1 MIDGK
6 SDTPF
11 IAHHDKRQDT
21 SQPLAIHL
29 AEVSAIAEG
38 YAIKL
43 GLPRCAALIG
53 ILHDLGKYSSEF
65 QNYIK
70 SAVGLLD
77 QDVDEEAVD
86 PIERKGKVDHSTAG
100 AQWIWREL
108 DKHGAEG
115 RVAAQFLTL
124 CIASHHSGLID
135 CLTPDGT
142 NAFDRRTNKADE
154 RTHLAEA
161 LSKADASIRERM
173 NQLAHDPELRKEL
186 IDAITKVAADKDHR
200 FFIWGLLLRFL
211 FSCLI
216 DADRTNSAEFEDP
229 HRRKKNGEKPE
240 WPILI
245 DRLEQ
250 HLSRFTTT
258 RPIDTLRKD
267 IAKHC
272 LDAAQ
277 RERGTYTLTV
287 PTGGGKTLASLRFAL
302 HHAEKHGME
311 RIIYV
316 IPYTS
321 IIDQNAQVA
330 RDVFEPAGT
339 PPGSVVLE
347 HHSNLSPEKDTWR
360 NKTLSET
367 WDAPVIYTTTV
378 QLLETLFA
386 AGTRDVRRLH
396 RLSKAVIVFDEV
408 QTLPIK
414 TFHLFCNAM
423 NFIVEHCGS
432 TALLCTATQPLLHE
446 LDEKKGKLRLGA
458 FNKRANEGNELMP
471 DVKKLFTDLERVDV
485 LDMRKPNGWS
495 TVEVAA
501 LARECM
507 QNYGSCLVIVNTK
520 AMALALYEQCGGAAN
535 RDVFHLSTHM
545 CPAHRKAVLTNIR
558 ARLEPDQKKTTL
570 CISTQLIE
578 AGVDVDFDTAIRS
591 HAGLDSIGQASG
603 RCNRNGRHPKRPVH
617 VVNPLD
623 EKVDMLE
630 EIKVGQDDFAR
641 FMRDYAGSPQE
652 FDNNPLSDAAMK
664 RYFTYYFFNRS
675 AAMAYPLEPPR
686 FDRSDTLLDVLSHN
700 GKALEE
706 HARIHKTKP
715 DLLLRQSFMS
725 AAKAFRA
732 IDSPAQGVIV
742 PYGDEGKMVINE
754 LCAAFDP
761 TKAFE
766 LLRRAQQFSVN
777 VFPHVLR
784 RLQDANAV
792 TEVQEGTGILYLNR
806 QYYDNNTGLS
816 EVAVN
821 KQETLTA

>member
-1 MIDGK
+1 M
-6 SDTPF
+6 SA
-11 IAHHDKRQDT
+11 IAHYDNKRDC
-21 SQPLAIHL
+21 SQPLASHLLEVSVL
-29 AEVSAIAEG
+29 AEA
-38 YAIKL
+38 YATKL
-43 GLPRCAALIG
+43 ELSRCAALIG
-53 ILHDLGKYSSEF
+53 LLHDIGKYSDEF

-86 PIERKGKVDHSTAG
+86 PIKRKGKVDHSTAG
-100 AQWIWREL
+100 AQWIWREMGRQ
-108 DKHGAEG
+108 DKKG
-115 RVAAQFLTL
+115 RIAAQLLSL

-135 CLTPDGT
+135 CLAPDGT
-142 NAFDRRTNKADE
+142 NVFERRMSKNEE
-154 RTHLAEA
+154 RTHMAEA

-173 NQLAHDPELRKEL
+173 HHLANDPELRNEMTR
-186 IDAITKVAADKDHR
+186 AIEKVAGDQP
-200 FFIWGLLLRFL
+200 FFNWGLLLRFL

-216 DADRTNSAEFEDP
+216 DADRTNSAEFEHP
-229 HRRKKNGEKPE
+229 HRRKRLGDAPHWQE
-240 WPILI
+240 LI

-250 HLSRFTTT
+250 HLSSFTST
-258 RPIDTLRKD
+258 RPIDALRKN
-267 IAKHC
+267 IGQHC

-277 RERGTYTLTV
+277 RERGTYTITV

-302 HHAEKHGME
+302 HHAQKHGME

-330 RDVFEPAGT
+330 RDVLEPAGT
-339 PPGSVVLE
+339 QRGSVVLE
-347 HHSNLSPEKDTWR
+347 HHSNLTPEKDTWR

-378 QLLETLFA
+378 QLLETLFT

-458 FNKRANEGNELMP
+458 FNNRSNEDFELMP
-471 DVKKLFTDLERVDV
+471 DVKKLFADLERVDV
-485 LDMRKPNGWS
+485 LDRRKPNGWS
-495 TVEVAA
+495 TAEVAA
-501 LARECM
+501 LAQECM

-535 RDVFHLSTHM
+535 SDLFHLSTHM
-545 CPAHRKAVLTNIR
+545 CPAHRKVVLSTIR
-558 ARLEPDQKKTTL
+558 ARLEPGQEKPTL

-578 AGVDVDFDTAIRS
+578 AGVDVDFGSAIRS

-603 RCNRNGRHPKRPVH
+603 RCNRNGRHAKRPVY
-617 VVNPLD
+617 VVNPTD

-652 FDNNPLSDAAMK
+652 FDSNPLSDAAMK
-664 RYFTYYFFNRS
+664 LYFTYYFFNRS
-675 AAMAYPLEPPR
+675 AAMAYPVEPPR
-686 FDRSDTLLDVLSHN
+686 FDRTDTLLDVLSHN

-706 HARIHKTKP
+706 HARIRKSKP

-725 AAKAFRA
+725 AARAFRA
-732 IDSPAQGVIV
+732 IDSPAQGLIV
-742 PYGDEGKMVINE
+742 PYGDEGKNLINE
-754 LCAAFDP
+754 LCASFDP

-766 LLRRAQQFSVN
+766 LLRRAQQYSVN

-784 RLQDANAV
+784 RLQDAKAV
-792 TEVQEGTGILYLNR
+792 TEVQEGTGILYLNK

>member
-1 MIDGK
+1 MGNQ
-6 SDTPF
+6 F
-11 IAHHDKRQDT
+11 IAHHDKRRDR
-21 SQPLAIHL
+21 SQPLADHL
-29 AEVSAIAEG
+29 TEVSALAEG
-38 YAIKL
+38 YATKL
-43 GLPRCAALIG
+43 GLPRSAALIG
-53 ILHDLGKYSSEF
+53 LLHDLGKYSAEF

-77 QDVDEEAVD
+77 QDVDEEVVD

-108 DKHGAEG
+108 GKHGTEG
-115 RVAAQFLTL
+115 RVAAQFLSL

-135 CLTPDGT
+135 CLAPDGT
-142 NAFDRRTNKADE
+142 NVFGKRTNKTDD

-161 LSKADASIRERM
+161 LSKVDGSVRERM
-173 NQLAHDPELRKEL
+173 EQLASDPKLRDELVA
-186 IDAITKVAADKDHR
+186 AIKKVAGDQP
-200 FFIWGLLLRFL
+200 FFNWGLMVRFL

-216 DADRTNSAEFEDP
+216 DADRTNSADFEHP
-229 HRRKKNGEKPE
+229 HRRNRLGKAPQWQE
-240 WPILI
+240 LI
-245 DRLEQ
+245 DRLE
-250 HLSRFTTT
+250 HRLAGFATT
-258 RPIDTLRKD
+258 RPIDALRKD
-267 IAKHC
+267 IAQHC
-272 LDAAQ
+272 LDAAA

-287 PTGGGKTLASLRFAL
+287 PTGGGKTLTSLRFAL
-302 HHAEKHGME
+302 HHAQRHGME

-330 RDVFEPAGT
+330 REVLEPAGT
-339 PPGSVVLE
+339 EKGSVVLE
-347 HHSNLSPEKDTWR
+347 HHSNLTPEKDTWR
-360 NKTLSET
+360 NKTLSEN

-446 LDEKKGKLRLGA
+446 LDGKKGKLRLGP
-458 FNKRANEGNELMP
+458 FNERSNEDYELMP
-471 DVKKLFTDLERVDV
+471 NVKKLFADLERVDV
-485 LDMRKPNGWS
+485 LDLRKPYGWS
-495 TVEVAA
+495 TVEIAELA
-501 LARECM
+501 LKCM
-507 QNYGSCLVIVNTK
+507 QDFGSCLVIVNTK

-535 RDVFHLSTHM
+535 NDLFHLSTHM
-545 CPAHRKAVLTNIR
+545 CPAHRKAVLATIR
-558 ARLEPDQKKTTL
+558 TRLEPSKEEPTL

-578 AGVDVDFDTAIRS
+578 AGVDVDFGSAIRS
-591 HAGLDSIGQASG
+591 HAGLDSIGQAAG
-603 RCNRNGRHPKRPVH
+603 RCNRNGRHAKRPVH
-617 VVNPLD
+617 LVNPTD
-623 EKVDMLE
+623 ENVDMLE

-641 FMRDYAGSPQE
+641 FMRDYSGNPQE

-675 AAMAYPLEPPR
+675 AAMAYPVEPPKFER
-686 FDRSDTLLDVLSHN
+686 TDTLLNILSSN
-700 GKALEE
+700 GMALAE
-706 HARIHKTKP
+706 HERNFNSKP

-725 AAKAFRA
+725 AANAFRA

-742 PYGDEGKMVINE
+742 PYGEEGKNVINE

-766 LLRRAQQFSVN
+766 VLRRAQQYSVN
-777 VFPHVLR
+777 VFPNIL
-784 RLQDANAV
+784 RLQDAGAV
-792 TEVQEGTGILYLNR
+792 MEVQEGTGILFLNK

-816 EVAVN
+816 EVPVN

>member
-1 MIDGK
+1 MHALVNDPK
-6 SDTPF
+6 LKEELLT
-11 IAHHDKRQDT
+11 
-21 SQPLAIHL
+21 
-29 AEVSAIAEG
+29 
-38 YAIKL
+38 AIKEV
-43 GLPRCAALIG
+43 A
-53 ILHDLGKYSSEF
+53 SEQRYF
-65 QNYIK
+65 N
-70 SAVGLLD
+70 
-77 QDVDEEAVD
+77 
-86 PIERKGKVDHSTAG
+86 
-100 AQWIWREL
+100 
-108 DKHGAEG
+108 
-115 RVAAQFLTL
+115 
-124 CIASHHSGLID
+124 
-135 CLTPDGT
+135 
-142 NAFDRRTNKADE
+142 
-154 RTHLAEA
+154 
-161 LSKADASIRERM
+161 
-173 NQLAHDPELRKEL
+173 
-186 IDAITKVAADKDHR
+186 
-200 FFIWGLLLRFL
+200 WGLLLRFL

-216 DADRTNSAEFEDP
+216 DADRTNSAEFEKP
-229 HRRKKNGEKPE
+229 GRKKAARTTPWSE
-240 WPILI
+240 LI
-245 DRLEQ
+245 ARLEDN
-250 HLSRFTTT
+250 LAAFPATK
-258 RPIDTLRKD
+258 PIDTLRKV
-267 IAKHC
+267 ISQHC
-272 LDAAQ
+272 LDAAS
-277 RERGTYTLTV
+277 REHGTYTLTV

-330 RDVFEPAGT
+330 REIFEPPGVV
-339 PPGSVVLE
+339 PGSVVLE
-347 HHSNLSPEKDTWR
+347 HHSNLTPEKVTWR
-360 NKTLSET
+360 NKVLSEN
-367 WDAPVIYTTTV
+367 WDAPVIFTTTV
-378 QLLETLFA
+378 QLLEALFG

-396 RLSKAVIVFDEV
+396 RLANAVIIFDEV

-423 NFIVEHCGS
+423 NYIVEHCGS

-458 FNKRANEGNELMP
+458 FSKRSNEDYELMP
-471 DVKKLFTDLERVDV
+471 DVKKLFAELDRVDV
-485 LDMRKPNGWS
+485 LDLRKPNGW
-495 TVEVAA
+495 TTTEVAA
-501 LARECM
+501 LAQECM

-535 RDVFHLSTHM
+535 SDLFHLSTHM
-545 CPAHRKAVLTNIR
+545 CPAHRKAVLATIR
-558 ARLEPDQKKTTL
+558 ARLVPGQEKPTL

-578 AGVDVDFDTAIRS
+578 AGVDVDFGSVIRT
-591 HAGLDSIGQASG
+591 HAGLDSIGQAAG
-603 RCNRNGRHPKRPVH
+603 RCNRNGRHAKRPVH
-617 VVNPLD
+617 VVNPTD

-652 FDNNPLSDAAMK
+652 FANNPLSDAAMK

-675 AAMAYPLEPPR
+675 TAMAYPVEPPR
-686 FDRSDTLLDVLSHN
+686 FDRTDTLLEVLSHN

-742 PYGDEGKMVINE
+742 PYGDEGKSLINE

-761 TKAFE
+761 TKAFD
-766 LLRRAQQFSVN
+766 LLRRAQQYSVN

-792 TEVQEGTGILYLNR
+792 TEVQEGTGVLYLNK

>member
-1 MIDGK
+1 MP
-6 SDTPF
+6 TTEY
-11 IAHHDKRQDT
+11 IAHFDKKSNRKQ
-21 SQPLAIHL
+21 LLVEHL
-29 AEVSAIAEG
+29 SEVAALCKSFAE
-38 YAIKL
+38 KL
-43 GLPRCAALIG
+43 GLKHCAELIG
-53 ILHDLGKYSSEF
+53 LLHDLGKYSIEF
-65 QNYIK
+65 QVYLM

-77 QDVDEEAVD
+77 QDIDEEAVD
-86 PIERKGKVDHSTAG
+86 ASELKGKIDHSTAG
-100 AQWIWREL
+100 AQWIWQEL
-108 DKHGAEG
+108 GQQGVEG
-115 RVAAQFLTL
+115 RIAAQFLSL

-135 CLTPDGT
+135 CLAPDGT
-142 NAFDRRTNKADE
+142 DVFARRTAKADE
-154 RTHLAEA
+154 RTHLNEA
-161 LSKADASIRERM
+161 LAKADASVRTRAM
-173 NQLAHDPELRKEL
+173 EL
-186 IDAITKVAADKDHR
+186 IRDPALKEEMLSAIKKVAGDQP
-200 FFIWGLLLRFL
+200 FFNWGLLLRFL

-216 DADRTNSAEFEDP
+216 DADRTNSAEFEHP
-229 HRRKKNGEKPE
+229 RRRKRLGDAPQ
-240 WPILI
+240 WQDLI
-245 DRLEQ
+245 DRLEH
-250 HLSRFTTT
+250 HLSDFTST
-258 RPIDTLRKD
+258 RPIDKLRND
-267 IAKHC
+267 IAEHC
-272 LDAAQ
+272 LQAAQ

-330 RDVFEPAGT
+330 RSVLEPAGT
-339 PPGSVVLE
+339 PSGSVVLE
-347 HHSNLSPEKDTWR
+347 HHSNLTPEKGTWR
-360 NKTLSET
+360 NKTLSEN

-378 QLLETLFA
+378 QLLEAMFA

-414 TFHLFCNAM
+414 IFHLFCNAM
-423 NFIVEHCGS
+423 NFVVEHCGS
-432 TALLCTATQPLLHE
+432 TVLLCTATQPLLHE
-446 LDEKKGKLRLGA
+446 LDEKKGRLRLGA
-458 FNKRANEGNELMP
+458 YNNRSGKDYELMP
-471 DVKKLFTDLERVDV
+471 DVKKLFTALERVDV
-485 LDMRKPNGWS
+485 LDMRRPNGWS
-495 TVEVAA
+495 TTEVADLA
-501 LARECM
+501 LECM

-520 AMALALYEQCGGAAN
+520 SMALALYEQCGGAAN
-535 RDVFHLSTHM
+535 SELFHLSTHM
-545 CPAHRKAVLTNIR
+545 CPAHRKAVLAAIR
-558 ARLEPDQKKTTL
+558 ARLEPGQEKPTL

-578 AGVDVDFDTAIRS
+578 AGVDVDFGSAIRS

-603 RCNRNGRHPKRPVH
+603 RCNRNGRHAKRPVY
-617 VVNPLD
+617 VVNPTD

-641 FMRDYAGSPQE
+641 FMRDYAGGPQE

-675 AAMAYPLEPPR
+675 AAMAYPVEPPR
-686 FDRSDTLLDVLSHN
+686 FERTDALLNVLSHN

-706 HARIHKTKP
+706 HARIHKSKP

-742 PYGDEGKMVINE
+742 PYGDEGKCIITE

-784 RLQDANAV
+784 RLQDAIAV
-792 TEVQEGTGILYLNR
+792 TEVQEGTGILYLNK
-806 QYYDNNTGLS
+806 QYYDSNTGLR

>member
-1 MIDGK
+1 MEGNY
-6 SDTPF
+6 
-11 IAHHDKRQDT
+11 IAHHDKHKDA
-21 SQPLAIHL
+21 SQALHVHL
-29 AEVSAIAEG
+29 HEVSLLAMA
-38 YAIKL
+38 YAHKL
-43 GLPRCAALIG
+43 GLSRCAEIIG
-53 ILHDLGKYSSEF
+53 LLHDLGKYSDEF

-70 SAVGLLD
+70 TAVGLLD
-77 QDVDEEAVD
+77 QDIDEEAVD

-108 DKHGAEG
+108 GKQGIEG
-115 RVAAQFLTL
+115 RVAAQFLSL

-135 CLTPDGT
+135 CLAPDGT
-142 NAFDRRTNKADE
+142 NIFDRRTNKADE

-161 LSKADASIRERM
+161 LSKADAPIRERM
-173 NQLAHDPELRKEL
+173 QRLTNDPELRNEL
-186 IDAITKVAADKDHR
+186 TTAIKKVAGDQP
-200 FFIWGLLLRFL
+200 FFNWGLLLRFL

-216 DADRTNSAEFEDP
+216 DADRTNSAEFEHP
-229 HRRKKNGEKPE
+229 HQRRRLGEAPRWQE
-240 WPILI
+240 LI
-245 DRLEQ
+245 DRLEN
-250 HLSRFTTT
+250 HLSKFTAD
-258 RPIDTLRKD
+258 RPIDALRKD
-267 IAKHC
+267 IAQHC

-302 HHAEKHGME
+302 HHAQKHGME

-330 RDVFEPAGT
+330 RDVLEPAGT

-347 HHSNLSPEKDTWR
+347 HHSNLTPEKDTWR

-367 WDAPVIYTTTV
+367 WNAPVIFTTTV

-396 RLSKAVIVFDEV
+396 RLTKAVIVFDEV

-446 LDEKKGKLRLGA
+446 LDEKKGKLKLGA
-458 FNKRANEGNELMP
+458 FNKRSIEDYELMP
-471 DVKKLFTDLERVDV
+471 DVKKLFADLERVDV
-485 LDMRKPNGWS
+485 LDKRKPNGWS
-495 TVEVAA
+495 TAEVAE
-501 LARECM
+501 LAQKCI
-507 QNYGSCLVIVNTK
+507 QDYGSCLVIVNTK
-520 AMALALYEQCGGAAN
+520 AMALALYGQCGGAAN
-535 RDVFHLSTHM
+535 GDLFHLSTHM
-545 CPAHRKAVLTNIR
+545 CPAHRKAVLATIR
-558 ARLEPDQKKTTL
+558 ARLEPGQEKPTL

-578 AGVDVDFDTAIRS
+578 AGVDVDFGSAIRS

-603 RCNRNGRHPKRPVH
+603 RCNRNGRHTKRPVY
-617 VVNPLD
+617 VLNPTD

-641 FMRDYAGSPQE
+641 FMRDYAGNPQE

-664 RYFTYYFFNRS
+664 RYFTYFFFNRR
-675 AAMAYPLEPPR
+675 AAMAYPVMPPR
-686 FDRSDTLLDVLSHN
+686 FERTDTLLGVFSHN

-742 PYGDEGKMVINE
+742 PYGDEGKSVINE

-792 TEVQEGTGILYLNR
+792 AEVQEGTGILCLND
-806 QYYDNNTGLS
+806 QYYEKNTGLS
-816 EVAVN
+816 EVSVN
-821 KQETLTA
+821 PMKPYIT